1 MNLVP
6 FLLFSLLIASAG
18 YGAGVEV
25 PLTVRETAGIDRHQW
40 PIRAGV
46 PLPKGAVKSV
56 EKLQIL
62 DTRGGFVPALFSVAN
77 RWWEDGSIQWVHC
90 DFAATVAANSQSAYV
105 LREVVALPEFPSPMG
120 FIPRGNAFEVITGPL
135 RLVIGGESNQLLDEV
150 WVDEGWGYNFNEQT
164 KILDSGNFD
173 MVLIS
178 GGRSFRTSHWTQNR
192 IEVEEHNALRAVVK
206 ISGSFARADSKEKRL
221 DYLARLTTYGGK
233 TYFKLELTL
242 LNRRD
247 AEFPIDELSLS
258 FKLNLDLTEQKFIFG
273 GEPQD
278 YTSNFETGSHASL
291 SQDSARAYS
300 LSGVIQGSGPG
311 VSSRVG
317 WVDLSD
323 GEHGLSAAVKWFGQ
337 LHPKSLQVRNDSTLS
352 VKLFPPRQLPQMLPR
367 QTAKTHETMLFFHGK
382 RQLASGQV
390 KNVMLGF
397 QKPVYAVAPPAWYCS
412 NTQAFGRLL
421 ESSASLLKPEFE
433 TQVAKLDSWL
443 TSSRRAV
450 LAAREKPE
458 ESGSD
463 EPIGYGVF
471 RFANPLSSA
480 RQQGSH
486 SKQADGG
493 VPLPGDLA
501 HALYLHFFR
510 TGDLESLEFAEETV
524 AAVADV
530 GLMAEETSPRARPT
544 SSVAKEAK
552 LTEPQVVEGLVDSYL
567 FSGNRRSV
575 NSALF
580 LAGSVAMQSSAGVQ
594 DISSAARRVIVL
606 MKGYDATGDRRW
618 LETAKG
624 LVEALYAWQDGDL
637 DKLRRLSPALAEQ
650 WQESFKEG
658 FGKTSWQCA
667 TVWSALQY
675 YQKLSGDRSV
685 LARMQR
691 SAQWL
696 YQNPSEWKTDGDGK
710 DFMGAPH
717 VGLLLAPG
725 LAAIFE
731 ETAIQQFLVQAR
743 EVFQKA
749 LQSPLPLEEPGLF
762 GTVFTSAQYFPWF
775 LSKDLQLGN
784 KRDVSVLN
792 KR

>member
-1 MNLVP
+1 MSLVR
-6 FLLFSLLIASAG
+6 FLLVFLLIASAG

-25 PLTVRETAGIDRHQW
+25 ALTVRDTAGIDRHQW

-62 DTRGGFVPALFSVAN
+62 DTQGRFVPALFSVAN

-120 FIPRGNAFEVITGPL
+120 FIPRGKAFEVITGPL
-135 RLVIGGESNQLLDEV
+135 RFVIGGESNQLLDEV

-173 MVLIS
+173 MVLTS
-178 GGRSFRTSHWTQNR
+178 GGRSFRTSHWAQNR

-206 ISGSFARADSKEKRL
+206 ISGSFALADSKEKRL

-323 GEHGLSAAVKWFGQ
+323 GDHGLSAAVKWFGQ
-337 LHPKSLQVRNDSTLS
+337 LHPNSLLVRNDSTLT
-352 VKLFPPRQLPQMLPR
+352 VKLFSPRHLPQMLPR
-367 QTAKTHETMLFFHGK
+367 QTAKTHEMMLFFHGK

-390 KNVMLGF
+390 RNVMLGF

-412 NTQAFGRLL
+412 NTQALGRLL
-421 ESSASLLKPEFE
+421 ESTASLLRPEYE
-433 TQVAKLDSWL
+433 TLVAKFDSWL

-450 LAAREKPE
+450 VAAREKPE
-458 ESGSD
+458 ESGNA

-471 RFANPLSSA
+471 RFANPLSAA

-486 SKQADGG
+486 LKQADGG
-493 VPLPGDLA
+493 APLPGDLA

-530 GLMAEETSPRARPT
+530 GLMAEDTSPGARAT
-544 SSVAKEAK
+544 SSVPKEAK
-552 LTEPQVVEGLVDSYL
+552 LTEPYGVEGLVDSYL

-575 NSALF
+575 NGGL
-580 LAGSVAMQSSAGVQ
+580 LQAGSVARQSSAGVPE
-594 DISSAARRVIVL
+594 ISSAARRAIVL
-606 MKGYDATGDRRW
+606 MKGYEATGDRRW

-624 LVEALYAWQDGDL
+624 LVEALYSWQDGDL

-658 FGKTSWQCA
+658 FGKTSWECA
-667 TVWSALQY
+667 AVWNALQH
-675 YQKLSGDRSV
+675 YQRLSGDHSV

-696 YQNPSEWKTDGDGK
+696 YQNPNEWKTDGDRK
-710 DFMGAPH
+710 EFVGAPQ

-725 LAAIFE
+725 LAAISE
-731 ETAIQQFLVQAR
+731 EAANQQFLVQAR

-749 LQSPLPLEEPGLF
+749 LQSPSPLEEPGLF

-775 LSKDLQLGN
+775 LSKGFQPGN